1 MKTSLIAGLF
11 ALVTWQ
17 VAGQGTVNFANGAA
31 GVDAPVLLANAAL
44 EGPEWQAELL
54 LVSRGGAL
62 QRIGQPVFLETL
74 DLAGYF
80 FGGLVVVPGVEAG
93 SEATLKVRAFST
105 AGNGEVY
112 SNAVKITLGGGIVP
126 PPNLVGLETW
136 GINAATPELAISLS
150 QTAVTLSWPKE
161 FPNAA
166 LEFTENLASSNWS
179 AAPATPQNDGTRLTV
194 TVPVATAQR
203 FYRLRLK

>member
-1 MKTSLIAGLF
+1 MKTALCAGLLG
-11 ALVTWQ
+11 LVTWQ
-17 VAGQGTVNFANGAA
+17 TAGQGTVNFANDAA
-31 GVDAPVLLANAAL
+31 GVNAPVLLANAAL

-62 QRIGQPVFLETL
+62 QRVGQPVFLETFN
-74 DLAGYF
+74 LAGYF
-80 FGGLVVVPGVEAG
+80 FGGLAVVPGVEAG

-112 SNAVKITLGGGIVP
+112 SNAVKITLGGGIMP

-136 GINAATPELAISLS
+136 GPNAATPELAIAVS
-150 QTAVTLSWPKE
+150 QTAVTLSWPKD
-161 FPNAA
+161 FPNATA
-166 LEFTENLASSNWS
+166 EFTENLASPNWS
-179 AAPATPQNDGTRLTV
+179 ATAATPQNDGTRITV
-194 TVPVATAQR
+194 TLPMATAQK